1 MSTEPR
7 GAFEPCSEV
16 SPGTRCLPTLAA
28 AQDLRGAPR
37 KTVTWN
43 VIVREP
49 CSSSPHTRPRFQCP
63 GTLTAPSGEASRV
76 LQSAT
81 QHFLGLTLSTSL
93 LSSSP
98 QEWDRRGLRALG
110 RLLIPERTACL
121 KIWLGRL
128 CLCACLCV
136 CLCTGVFVR
145 VPAATSV
152 CVGKCLCARLSA
164 HLCVCVWS
172 AHGACLRACL
182 YVSLWGVYV
191 HICVCMCLQAILQS
205 RCPDEPRED

>member
-1 MSTEPR
+1 M
-7 GAFEPCSEV
+7 
-16 SPGTRCLPTLAA
+16 
-28 AQDLRGAPR
+28 
-37 KTVTWN
+37 
-43 VIVREP
+43 
-49 CSSSPHTRPRFQCP
+49 
-63 GTLTAPSGEASRV
+63 

-164 HLCVCVWS
+164 HLCVCVVCTW
-172 AHGACLRACL
+172 GVPACVSVR
-182 YVSLWGVYV
+182 VSLGCVRAHLCV
-191 HICVCMCLQAILQS
+191 HVSSGHFAVEVS
-205 RCPDEPRED
+205 R

>member
-1 MSTEPR
+1 M
-7 GAFEPCSEV
+7 
-16 SPGTRCLPTLAA
+16 
-28 AQDLRGAPR
+28 
-37 KTVTWN
+37 
-43 VIVREP
+43 
-49 CSSSPHTRPRFQCP
+49 
-63 GTLTAPSGEASRV
+63 
-76 LQSAT
+76 LQSAA